1 MSFPWFMASRYLRSK
16 HRTGFV
22 STITYIAAGGVILGV
37 AALVIMLSVTNGFTG
52 EVKERLI
59 GMQAHVTVQ
68 RLSGEGIDEFRGLVE
83 QVGRFPGVAGAAP
96 IIESKVLITAR
107 RDNGEVDGVLVWG
120 VEPESFGQVSD
131 LHQHLRD
138 EPVLRLG
145 HVVDRRAPGIVLGS
159 YLARRLKV
167 GPGDEVLLMTVANM
181 EVEEALAGVT
191 PKLWPFVVTDTFE
204 SGLYQYDDNFAF
216 ISLDDAQRILQMHD
230 AATTLHI
237 RVADPDQAVPVR
249 KALDAELQSLYLVR
263 DWTQHSPELF
273 RWMELEKWV
282 IFIALSLIIVVAAF
296 NIMSNLIM
304 SILIKTPEIGI
315 LRTMGATASSIRRIF
330 VYQGLAVG
338 VLGTGLGCS
347 LGFTVCYLQQR
358 FNLITIP
365 GDIYFISSLPVDMQ
379 PLDFLLI
386 ATVSLSI
393 CLMASIYPAR
403 KAAALLPVDAIR
415 YIM

>member
-68 RLSGEGIDEFRGLVE
+68 RLSGEGIEDFRGLVD

-120 VEPESFGQVSD
+120 VESASFGTVSD
-131 LHQHLRD
+131 LHRHLRD
-138 EPVLRLG
+138 EPVLHLG
-145 HVVDRRAPGIVLGS
+145 PVEGKKVPGIVLGS
-159 YLARRLKV
+159 YLARRMKV

-181 EVEEALAGVT
+181 AVEEALAGVT

-216 ISLDDAQRILQMHD
+216 ISLADAQRILD
-230 AATTLHI
+230 LGDTATTIHI
-237 RVADPDQAVPVR
+237 RVTDPDQAVPVR
-249 KALDAELQSLYLVR
+249 KAMDADLHSLYLVR

-315 LRTMGATASSIRRIF
+315 LRAMGATAGSIRRIF

-338 VLGTGLGCS
+338 VLGTGLGCF
-347 LGFTVCYLQQR
+347 LGFAVCFLQQH

-386 ATVSLSI
+386 AAVSLSI

-403 KAAALLPVDAIR
+403 KAAALLPVEAIR
-415 YIM
+415 YIV

>member
-1 MSFPWFMASRYLRSK
+1 MSCAWFIASRYLRSK

-22 STITYIAAGGVILGV
+22 STITYIAAGGVVLGV

-68 RLSGEGIDEFRGLVE
+68 RLSGEGIGEFRGLVE
-83 QVGRFPGVAGAAP
+83 QVERFPGVAGAAP

-120 VEPESFGQVSD
+120 VEPESFSRVSD
-131 LHQHLRD
+131 LHEHLRD

-145 HVVDRRAPGIVLGS
+145 FVPGRKTPGIVLGS

-167 GPGDEVLLMTVANM
+167 GPGDEVLLMTVASM

-204 SGLYQYDDNFAF
+204 SGLFQYDDNFAF
-216 ISLDDAQRILQMHD
+216 ISLADAQRILGMGD
-230 AATTLHI
+230 TATTLHV
-237 RVADPDQAVPVR
+237 RVADADQAVPVR

-315 LRTMGATASSIRRIF
+315 LRAMGATAGSIRRIF

-347 LGFTVCYLQQR
+347 LGFAVCYLQQR

-379 PLDFLLI
+379 PLDFALI
-386 ATVSLSI
+386 AAVSLSI

-403 KAAALLPVDAIR
+403 KAAGLLPVEAIR

>member
-68 RLSGEGIDEFRGLVE
+68 RLSGEGIGEFRGLVE

-120 VEPESFGQVSD
+120 VEPESFSRVSD

-145 HVVDRRAPGIVLGS
+145 PVEGHKAPGIVLGS
-159 YLARRLKV
+159 YLARRMRV

-181 EVEEALAGVT
+181 DMEDVLSGAAT
-191 PKLWPFVVTDTFE
+191 PKLHPFVVTDTFE

-216 ISLDDAQRILQMHD
+216 ISLGDAQRILQLGD
-230 AATTLHI
+230 TATTIHI
-237 RVADPDQAVPVR
+237 RVSDPDQAVPVR
-249 KALDAELQSLYLVR
+249 KALDTELQSLYLVR
-263 DWTQHSPELF
+263 DWTQ
-273 RWMELEKWV
+273 
-282 IFIALSLIIVVAAF
+282 
-296 NIMSNLIM
+296 
-304 SILIKTPEIGI
+304 
-315 LRTMGATASSIRRIF
+315 
-330 VYQGLAVG
+330 
-338 VLGTGLGCS
+338 
-347 LGFTVCYLQQR
+347 
-358 FNLITIP
+358 
-365 GDIYFISSLPVDMQ
+365 
-379 PLDFLLI
+379 
-386 ATVSLSI
+386 
-393 CLMASIYPAR
+393 
-403 KAAALLPVDAIR
+403 
-415 YIM
+415 

>member
-1 MSFPWFMASRYLRSK
+1 MSCEWFIASRYLRSK

-68 RLSGEGIDEFRGLVE
+68 RLSGEGLEEYRDLVQ
-83 QVGRFPGVAGAAP
+83 QVGHFPGVSGAAP
-96 IIESKVLITAR
+96 VIESKVLITAR

-120 VEPESFGQVSD
+120 VEPESFSRVSD

-145 HVVDRRAPGIVLGS
+145 AVEGKKVPGIVLGS
-159 YLARRLKV
+159 YLARRMKV

-191 PKLWPFVVTDTFE
+191 HKLWPFVVTDTFE

-216 ISLDDAQRILQMHD
+216 ISLADAQRILD
-230 AATTLHI
+230 LGDTATTIHI
-237 RVADPDQAVPVR
+237 RVADPDQAVPIR
-249 KALDAELQSLYLVR
+249 KAMDAELHSLYSVR

-273 RWMELEKWV
+273 RWMALEKWV

-304 SILIKTPEIGI
+304 SILVKTPEIGI
-315 LRTMGATASSIRRIF
+315 LRTMGATAGSIRRIF

-347 LGFTVCYLQQR
+347 LGFAVCYLQQ
-358 FNLITIP
+358 FFQLVIIH
-365 GDIYFISSLPVDMQ
+365 
-379 PLDFLLI
+379 LLI
-386 ATVSLSI
+386 HHQAAHNAQAYAAVESLI
-393 CLMASIYPAR
+393 
-403 KAAALLPVDAIR
+403 
-415 YIM
+415 

>member
-1 MSFPWFMASRYLRSK
+1 Q
-16 HRTGFV
+16 
-22 STITYIAAGGVILGV
+22 LG
-37 AALVIMLSVTNGFTG
+37 
-52 EVKERLI
+52 
-59 GMQAHVTVQ
+59 
-68 RLSGEGIDEFRGLVE
+68 
-83 QVGRFPGVAGAAP
+83 
-96 IIESKVLITAR
+96 
-107 RDNGEVDGVLVWG
+107 
-120 VEPESFGQVSD
+120 
-131 LHQHLRD
+131 
-138 EPVLRLG
+138 
-145 HVVDRRAPGIVLGS
+145 
-159 YLARRLKV
+159 
-167 GPGDEVLLMTVANM
+167 
-181 EVEEALAGVT
+181 
-191 PKLWPFVVTDTFE
+191 DT
-204 SGLYQYDDNFAF
+204 
-216 ISLDDAQRILQMHD
+216 
-230 AATTLHI
+230 ATTIHI
-237 RVADPDQAVPVR
+237 RVSDPDQAVPVR
-249 KALDAELQSLYLVR
+249 KALDTELQSLYLVR

-315 LRTMGATASSIRRIF
+315 LRTMGATAGSIRRIF

>member
-1 MSFPWFMASRYLRSK
+1 M
-16 HRTGFV
+16 
-22 STITYIAAGGVILGV
+22 
-37 AALVIMLSVTNGFTG
+37 
-52 EVKERLI
+52 
-59 GMQAHVTVQ
+59 
-68 RLSGEGIDEFRGLVE
+68 
-83 QVGRFPGVAGAAP
+83 
-96 IIESKVLITAR
+96 
-107 RDNGEVDGVLVWG
+107 
-120 VEPESFGQVSD
+120 
-131 LHQHLRD
+131 
-138 EPVLRLG
+138 
-145 HVVDRRAPGIVLGS
+145 
-159 YLARRLKV
+159 
-167 GPGDEVLLMTVANM
+167 GDT
-181 EVEEALAGVT
+181 
-191 PKLWPFVVTDTFE
+191 
-204 SGLYQYDDNFAF
+204 
-216 ISLDDAQRILQMHD
+216 
-230 AATTLHI
+230 ATTLHV
-237 RVADPDQAVPVR
+237 RVADADQAVPVR

-315 LRTMGATASSIRRIF
+315 LRAMGATAGSIRRIF

-347 LGFTVCYLQQR
+347 LGFAVCYLQQR

-379 PLDFLLI
+379 PLDFALI
-386 ATVSLSI
+386 AAVSLSI

-403 KAAALLPVDAIR
+403 KAAGLLPVEAIR